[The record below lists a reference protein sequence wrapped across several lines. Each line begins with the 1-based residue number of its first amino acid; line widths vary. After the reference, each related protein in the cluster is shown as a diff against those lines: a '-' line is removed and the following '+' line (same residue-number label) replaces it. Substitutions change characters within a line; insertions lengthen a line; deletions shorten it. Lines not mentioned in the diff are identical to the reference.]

1 MLDFIRDILVSFRQ
15 ASLERVRSPF
25 LGAFVFSWLGFNWPM
40 LAILFFSKREIE
52 KRLVYIGDNFG
63 IESFIIG
70 PLCTSALIA
79 LLLPQINKLVT
90 RIQDKPNT
98 DTVEMSLESKIKIGK
113 KQQEI
118 AEIEARKKLAEKKE
132 ERNIEEGI
140 QQIKKEH
147 EKALRDINLARQQY
161 KDISSKL
168 TDAAKTIAESQSQLS
183 VEKEARAK
191 TEKELISVNERVK
204 VATEKLISA
213 NNDNNKAKVE
223 MEGLTREINNLKKQM
238 EEVSSYN
245 SHLLSELNF
254 ISEKVPQFVRLANID
269 GKMEIIFN
277 RTNYDKVLEAL
288 NLNNINILT
297 AVDDD
302 FILPDGTKFGSQ
314 TIKERN
320 YKSKK
325 DSEYIKEDRNIII
338 SHQRAKPRNEE

>member
-1 MLDFIRDILVSFRQ
+1 
-15 ASLERVRSPF
+15 
-25 LGAFVFSWLGFNWPM
+25 
-40 LAILFFSKREIE
+40 
-52 KRLVYIGDNFG
+52 
-63 IESFIIG
+63 
-70 PLCTSALIA
+70 
-79 LLLPQINKLVT
+79 
-90 RIQDKPNT
+90 
-98 DTVEMSLESKIKIGK
+98 
-113 KQQEI
+113 
-118 AEIEARKKLAEKKE
+118 
-132 ERNIEEGI
+132 
-140 QQIKKEH
+140 
-147 EKALRDINLARQQY
+147 
-161 KDISSKL
+161 
-168 TDAAKTIAESQSQLS
+168 
-183 VEKEARAK
+183 
-191 TEKELISVNERVK
+191 
-204 VATEKLISA
+204 
-213 NNDNNKAKVE
+213 
-223 MEGLTREINNLKKQM
+223 TREINNLKKQM

-297 AVDDD
+297 ADDDD

>member
-1 MLDFIRDILVSFRQ
+1 MLDFIRDILASFRQ

-79 LLLPQINKLVT
+79 FLLPQINKLVT

-132 ERNIEEGI
+132 ERHIEEGI

-147 EKALRDINLARQQY
+147 EEAIRDINFARQQY
-161 KDISSKL
+161 KDITSKL
-168 TDAAKTIAESQSQLS
+168 NESIKFLTESKSQLS

-191 TEKELISVNERVK
+191 IEKELLGVK
-204 VATEKLISA
+204 EQGKVLTEKLISA
-213 NNDNNKAKVE
+213 NNDNNKSKVE
-223 MEGLTREINNLKKQM
+223 MSGLMRENNELKKQI
-238 EEVSSYN
+238 EEVTSYN
-245 SHLLSELNF
+245 NHLLSELNF
-254 ISEKVPQFVRLANID
+254 LSERLPQLVRLASID
-269 GKMEIIFN
+269 GKMEIVFN
-277 RTNYDKVLEAL
+277 RTNYNKILKEMQSG
-288 NLNNINILT
+288 NI
-297 AVDDD
+297 D
-302 FILPDGTKFGSQ
+302 ILPENEKNKFLSLSDLNFGDPAM
-314 TIKERN
+314 EA
-320 YKSKK
+320 
-325 DSEYIKEDRNIII
+325 
-338 SHQRAKPRNEE
+338 RANRSNHE